1 MKTRYITHK
10 GVTLSLKEWAAR
22 LKISVGSLHSRLS
35 KGWPISRALSAPG
48 REYDR
53 KFTFNGE
60 TKTLTEWGRFFGVR
74 RQLLA
79 ERLRRMPLDEAF
91 SGARARVT
99 ECVEGLTDLLNEAAP
114 EIEGIKAGL
123 FSAKEQNKIDAI
135 KARRARLSA

>member
-1 MKTRYITHK
+1 MKTRYITHN

-35 KGWPISRALSAPG
+35 KGWPIDRALSAPG
-48 REYDR
+48 REYD
-53 KFTFNGE
+53 KKYTFNGE
-60 TKTLTEWGRFFGVR
+60 TKTLTEWGRLFGVR
-74 RQLLA
+74 RQLLT

-91 SGARARVT
+91 SGARPKDT
-99 ECVEGLTDLLNEAAP
+99 ERVEGLADLLNKAAP
-114 EIEGIKAGL
+114 EIEEIKAGL